1 MCECVCVHLYTH
13 ETRARAHARTHTL
26 HPKPYA
32 AQLEVQAIED
42 LQEED
47 EALGEY
53 DDDAEDEARPS
64 EGECGERE
72 GEEGEGDEGEGEE
85 WGGEEGEGENGLQR
99 QRMADT
105 ADMAAKIGADENSN
119 ERGLGSDSYLVPE
132 IWKSQWRILIL
143 HTR

>member
-1 MCECVCVHLYTH
+1 MCTPIHTRGAR
-13 ETRARAHARTHTL
+13 TRARAHTHTL

-32 AQLEVQAIED
+32 AQLEVQAIEV

-72 GEEGEGDEGEGEE
+72 GEEGEGAEGEGEE

-99 QRMADT
+99 RSRNR
-105 ADMAAKIGADENSN
+105 AKNPPPPSQV
-119 ERGLGSDSYLVPE
+119 LGSCLEAHQDDVPAALSAYSLRRASDA
-132 IWKSQWRILIL
+132 KVRKDL
-143 HTR
+143 